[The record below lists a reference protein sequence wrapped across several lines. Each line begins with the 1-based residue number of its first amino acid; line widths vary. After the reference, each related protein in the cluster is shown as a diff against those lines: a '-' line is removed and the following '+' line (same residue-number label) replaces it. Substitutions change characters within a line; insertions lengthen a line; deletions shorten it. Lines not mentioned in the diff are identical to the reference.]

1 MTTLKQG
8 GVLQRA
14 VSFIEHLDSDFSAFD
29 WRLLISA
36 RVQKEMEQRSIATNF
51 PSKVFFE
58 SPARR
63 PAVRRQVIHSL
74 NEATP
79 DLVFTF
85 CGPSYLKHP
94 FPELMGIADGWV
106 THSSP
111 EAYRS
116 LSRWP
121 NRIGLY
127 WSSKY
132 KLHWFRKAQT
142 FITQTDTARLGLS
155 ERGKIPKDRINVIP
169 NALAPWYAT
178 NTPTEIRKPEETLR
192 IVYFAAPYSHKR
204 HTWLPAICKGIEDL
218 GERNYEIVITI
229 DPLSPTAQRVDHLA
243 NKLGVADRIIN
254 MGRVPVAEG
263 LGVYQGA
270 HICFVPSIL
279 ETFSA
284 TYLEAM
290 ATSTPIV
297 TCDLD
302 FARETCGKAAVY
314 FDPTDSADA
323 AEKILSTANQ
333 NRLCETLVQTGHQ
346 QLKRFPEASEQM
358 AMYLKLIQ
366 QTINQLPCSPSRS

>member
-116 LSRWP
+116 LSRWT

-155 ERGKIPKDRINVIP
+155 ERGKIPKDRINSQ
-169 NALAPWYAT
+169 
-178 NTPTEIRKPEETLR
+178 E
-192 IVYFAAPYSHKR
+192 S
-204 HTWLPAICKGIEDL
+204 
-218 GERNYEIVITI
+218 
-229 DPLSPTAQRVDHLA
+229 A
-243 NKLGVADRIIN
+243 N
-254 MGRVPVAEG
+254 M
-263 LGVYQGA
+263 
-270 HICFVPSIL
+270 
-279 ETFSA
+279 
-284 TYLEAM
+284 
-290 ATSTPIV
+290 
-297 TCDLD
+297 
-302 FARETCGKAAVY
+302 
-314 FDPTDSADA
+314 
-323 AEKILSTANQ
+323 
-333 NRLCETLVQTGHQ
+333 
-346 QLKRFPEASEQM
+346 
-358 AMYLKLIQ
+358 
-366 QTINQLPCSPSRS
+366 